1 MYVSKMAENVL
12 ERSGIRNFTAHS
24 FRGTS
29 ASVAYSSG
37 VSIKEIMDAAN
48 WSSSKTF
55 FKFYY
60 KEVNIAGCDSDG
72 HFANTVL
79 NR

>member
-1 MYVSKMAENVL
+1 MLFPRYMN
-12 ERSGIRNFTAHS
+12 IAHS

-37 VSIKEIMDAAN
+37 VSIKEIMNAAN

-60 KEVNIAGCDSDG
+60 KEVNIHDVAGCDTDG
-72 HFANTVL
+72 L
-79 NR
+79 SRQPS